1 MNRRLTLL
9 GMLAILMLSVG
20 YAARMAEEALSDK
33 PFNPVAFAAARYH
46 AARTWIDTQMA
57 PPGTNAIQLLSVGST
72 FTGSSSF
79 TIENSAGYDMLSI
92 NGGNTA
98 ITVYGTS
105 GKPIVVVHRDGHVD
119 LTGNPN
125 EAARVFWSAVGQVYP
140 PQKQEPQ
147 P

>member
-1 MNRRLTLL
+1 MRLRLL
-9 GMLAILMLSVG
+9 ALAILLLSAG
-20 YAARMAEEALSDK
+20 YSARMTEEALSAH
-33 PFNPVAFAAARYH
+33 PFNPVAFVAEQYRAAR
-46 AARTWIDTQMA
+46 AWVDAQMA

-72 FTGSSSF
+72 FTGSSSLV
-79 TIENSAGYDMLSI
+79 IENSAGYEMLSI

-125 EAARVFWSAVGQVYP
+125 EAARTFWTAVGQIYP
-140 PQKQEPQ
+140 PLKQEPQ

>member
-1 MNRRLTLL
+1 MKLRWLALAVFLLTT
-9 GMLAILMLSVG
+9 G
-20 YAARMAEEALSDK
+20 YAARMTEEALSAH
-33 PFNPVAFAAARYH
+33 PFNPVAFVAEQYRAAR
-46 AARTWIDTQMA
+46 AWIETQMA

-79 TIENSAGYDMLSI
+79 TIENSAGSDMLSI

-119 LTGNPN
+119 LTGDPN